1 MIKAESKPIAEIKE
15 MIAPYK
21 KVLILGCGTCVT
33 ISFAGGEK
41 EVGLLASSL
50 RIASA
55 MDGQDKTFAEATVQR
70 QCEWEFIDEVA
81 DPINRADAVIS
92 LACGIG
98 VQALAERYPD
108 KVILPGV
115 NTTFLG
121 MAVEHGVM
129 VERCRAC
136 GDCILGQTA
145 GICPIARCAK
155 NLLNG
160 PCGGSQNGKCEV
172 DPELDCAWQLIYDR
186 LGRLGQLDNM
196 TIIRPPKDWSK
207 DYDGGPRKIVREDL
221 KL

>member
-1 MIKAESKPIAEIKE
+1 MIKAKQKPIAEIRE
-15 MIAPYK
+15 MLAPFDT
-21 KVLILGCGTCVT
+21 VLILGCGTCVT

-50 RIASA
+50 RIAEA
-55 MDGQDKTFAEATVQR
+55 MAGNAKTFAEATVQR
-70 QCEWEFIDEVA
+70 QCEWEFLDEVA
-81 DPINRADAVIS
+81 EEINRADAVLS

-121 MAVEHGVM
+121 MAVEHGVL

-136 GDCILGQTA
+136 GDCVLGQTA

-160 PCGGSQNGKCEV
+160 PCGGSQEGKCEV
-172 DPELDCAWQLIYDR
+172 NPELDCAWQLIYDR
-186 LGRLGQLDNM
+186 LQRLGMLDRLNQFQ
-196 TIIRPPKDWSK
+196 PPKDWSK

>member
-1 MIKAESKPIAEIKE
+1 MIKAEQKPIAEIKA
-15 MIAPYK
+15 MIAPYNR
-21 KVLILGCGTCVT
+21 VLILGCGTCVT

-41 EVGLLASSL
+41 EVGLLASAL
-50 RIASA
+50 RIATA
-55 MDGQDKTFAEATVQR
+55 MDGASKTFAEATVQR
-70 QCEWEFIDEVA
+70 QCEWEFIDAVA
-81 DPINRADAVIS
+81 PQIKRVDAVVS

-121 MAVEHGVM
+121 MAVEHGVL

-136 GDCILGQTA
+136 GDCVLGQTA

-160 PCGGSQNGKCEV
+160 PCGGSQRGKCEV
-172 DPELDCAWQLIYDR
+172 NKELDCAWQLIYDR
-186 LGRLGQLDNM
+186 LARLGQLDRLTAVM
-196 TIIRPPKDWSK
+196 PPKDWSK

>member
-1 MIKAESKPIAEIKE
+1 MIKAKQKPIAEIKQL
-15 MIAPYK
+15 IAPYG

-41 EVGLLASSL
+41 EVAMLASSL

-55 MDGQDKTFAEATVQR
+55 IEGKQQAFAEATVQR
-70 QCEWEFIDEVA
+70 QCEWEFIDAVA
-81 DPINRADAVIS
+81 DQIKRADAVLS
-92 LACGIG
+92 LACGVG

-115 NTTFLG
+115 NTSFLG
-121 MAVEHGVM
+121 LAVEQGVL

-136 GDCILGQTA
+136 GDCVLGLTA
-145 GICPIARCAK
+145 GVCPIARCAK

-160 PCGGSQNGKCEV
+160 PCGGSQRGKCEV
-172 DPELDCAWQLIYDR
+172 NPDTDCAWQLIYDR
-186 LGRLGQLDNM
+186 LGRLGQLDRLNVLM
-196 TIIRPPKDWSK
+196 PPKDWSK

>member
-1 MIKAESKPIAEIKE
+1 MIKAEQKPIAEIME

-21 KVLILGCGTCVT
+21 KILILGCGTCVT
-33 ISFAGGEK
+33 VCFAGGEK

-55 MDGQDKTFAEATVQR
+55 ATGQGKTFAEATVQR
-70 QCEWEFIDEVA
+70 QCEWEFIDAVA
-81 DPINRADAVIS
+81 DQIKRVDAVLS
-92 LACGIG
+92 LGCGIG

-108 KVILPGV
+108 EVILPGV

-121 MAVEHGVM
+121 MAVQPGVFE
-129 VERCRAC
+129 ERCVAC

-160 PCGGSQNGKCEV
+160 PCGGSQNGKCEINP
-172 DPELDCAWQLIYDR
+172 DLDCAWQLIYDR
-186 LGRLGQLDNM
+186 LARLGQLDRLA
-196 TIIRPPKDWSK
+196 TIMPPKDWSK
-207 DYDGGPRKIVREDL
+207 DRDGGPRKIVREDL
-221 KL
+221 RL

>member
-1 MIKAESKPIAEIKE
+1 MIKAKQKPIPEIKAL
-15 MIAPYK
+15 IAPYK
-21 KVLILGCGTCVT
+21 KILILGCGTCVT

-41 EVGLLASSL
+41 EVGMLASSL
-50 RIASA
+50 RIAASMA
-55 MDGQDKTFAEATVQR
+55 GEDRTFSEATVQR
-70 QCEWEFIDEVA
+70 QCEWEFIDAVA
-81 DPINRADAVIS
+81 GEIKKADAVIS

-121 MAVEHGVM
+121 MAIEHGVL

-136 GDCILGQTA
+136 GDCVLGLTG

-160 PCGGSQNGKCEV
+160 PCGGSHSGKCEINP
-172 DPELDCAWQLIYDR
+172 DTDCAWQLIYDR
-186 LGRLGQLDNM
+186 LGRLGQLDRLDAFM
-196 TIIRPPKDWSK
+196 SYKDWSK

>member
-1 MIKAESKPIAEIKE
+1 MIKAKPKPITEIKE

-55 MDGQDKTFAEATVQR
+55 MDDQDKTFAEATVQR

-81 DPINRADAVIS
+81 DPIKRADAVLS

-121 MAVEHGVM
+121 MAIEHGVL

-136 GDCILGQTA
+136 GECVLGLTA
-145 GICPIARCAK
+145 GVCPIARCAK

-172 DPELDCAWQLIYDR
+172 DPDLDCAWQLIYDR
-186 LGRLGQLDNM
+186 LGRLGQLDRLDAIM
-196 TIIRPPKDWSK
+196 VPKDWSK

>member
-1 MIKAESKPIAEIKE
+1 MIKAKQKPIAEIKQL
-15 MIAPYK
+15 IAPYH

-41 EVGLLASSL
+41 EVAMLASSL

-55 MDGQDKTFAEATVQR
+55 IEGKGHAFPEATVQR
-70 QCEWEFIDEVA
+70 QCEWEFIDAVA
-81 DPINRADAVIS
+81 DQIKRADAVLS
-92 LACGIG
+92 LACGVG

-121 MAVEHGVM
+121 MAVEQGVL

-136 GDCILGQTA
+136 GDCVLGLTA
-145 GICPIARCAK
+145 GICPVARCAK

-160 PCGGSQNGKCEV
+160 PCGGSQRGKCEV
-172 DPELDCAWQLIYDR
+172 NPETDCAWQLIYDR
-186 LGRLGQLDNM
+186 LGRLGQLDRLDALM
-196 TIIRPPKDWSK
+196 PPKDWSK

>member
-1 MIKAESKPIAEIKE
+1 MIKAKQKPIAEIRE
-15 MIAPYK
+15 MIAPYS

-70 QCEWEFIDEVA
+70 QCEWEFVDAVA
-81 DPINRADAVIS
+81 EEINRADAVVS

-121 MAVEHGVM
+121 MAVEHGVL

-136 GDCILGQTA
+136 GDCVLGET
-145 GICPIARCAK
+145 GGVCPVARCAK
-155 NLLNG
+155 NLMNG

-186 LGRLGQLDNM
+186 LSALGQLENM
-196 TIIRPPKDWSK
+196 TRIRPPKDWSK

>member
-1 MIKAESKPIAEIKE
+1 MIKAKQKPIAEIKTL
-15 MIAPYK
+15 IAPYK
-21 KVLILGCGTCVT
+21 KILILGCGTCVT

-41 EVGLLASSL
+41 EVGMLASGL

-55 MDGQDKTFAEATVQR
+55 MEGQEKTFTEATVQR
-70 QCEWEFIDEVA
+70 QCEWEFIDAVA
-81 DPINRADAVIS
+81 DQIRKADVVIS

-121 MAVEHGVM
+121 MAIEHGVL

-136 GDCILGQTA
+136 GDCVLGLTG

-160 PCGGSQNGKCEV
+160 PCGGSQRGKCEV
-172 DPELDCAWQLIYDR
+172 NPETDCAWQLIYDR
-186 LGRLGQLDNM
+186 LGRLGLLDRLDVFM
-196 TIIRPPKDWSK
+196 PYKDWSK

>member
-1 MIKAESKPIAEIKE
+1 MIKAKQKPIAEIKTL
-15 MIAPYK
+15 IAPYK
-21 KVLILGCGTCVT
+21 KILILGCGTCVT

-41 EVGLLASSL
+41 EVGMLASSL

-55 MDGQDKTFAEATVQR
+55 MEGQDKTFAEATVQR
-70 QCEWEFIDEVA
+70 QCEWEFIDAVA
-81 DPINRADAVIS
+81 DQIKKADAVIS

-121 MAVEHGVM
+121 MAIEHGVL

-136 GDCILGQTA
+136 GDCVLGLT
-145 GICPIARCAK
+145 GGVCPIARCAK

-160 PCGGSQNGKCEV
+160 PCGGSQRGKCEV
-172 DPELDCAWQLIYDR
+172 NPELDCAWQLIYDR
-186 LGRLGQLDNM
+186 LGRLGQLARLDALM
-196 TIIRPPKDWSK
+196 PYKDWSK

>member
-1 MIKAESKPIAEIKE
+1 MIKAKQKPIPEIKAL
-15 MIAPYK
+15 IAPYK

-41 EVGLLASSL
+41 EVGMLASSL
-50 RIASA
+50 RIAA
-55 MDGQDKTFAEATVQR
+55 GMDGQEKTFNEATVQR
-70 QCEWEFIDEVA
+70 QCEWEFIDAVA
-81 DPINRADAVIS
+81 GEINKADAVIS

-108 KVILPGV
+108 KVIIPGV

-121 MAVEHGVM
+121 MAIEHGVL

-136 GDCILGQTA
+136 GDCVLGLT
-145 GICPIARCAK
+145 GGVCPIARCAK

-160 PCGGSQNGKCEV
+160 PCGGSHNGKCEV
-172 DPELDCAWQLIYDR
+172 DPETDCAWQLIYDR
-186 LGRLGQLDNM
+186 LGRLGQLDRLDAM
-196 TIIRPPKDWSK
+196 MPYKDWSK